1 MALANSSAAT
11 SHRGTMRLCAIP
23 LTVVALISG
32 IAGCSGADSN
42 STSPPASTPPSA
54 AHQAGHGGMTGE
66 ISGISGST
74 WTVRSARGKDVTVT
88 ITPQTQ
94 FGTKKAPA
102 TVDKFTVGQTVRIA
116 GQRNND
122 TITAVRITEAKA
134 RPAAST
140 SPPPASSSTPAA
152 SG

>member
-1 MALANSSAAT
+1 MALANSSA
-11 SHRGTMRLCAIP
+11 RGTIRLCSIT

-42 STSPPASTPPSA
+42 STSPPATTPPSA
-54 AHQAGHGGMTGE
+54 AHQAGHGGMTGQ
-66 ISGISGST
+66 ISGINGTT

-102 TVDKFTVGQTVRIA
+102 TVDKFTVGQTVRVA

-140 SPPPASSSTPAA
+140 SPPPPASTSTPAA
-152 SG
+152 TG